1 MEENENQSF
10 TENVFEKI
18 KCTSVEAELLEK
30 SKIISI
36 NSSWGLDDT
45 PPFSENFFN
54 HPHLLTLV
62 FDDICNEPETPED
75 LGNAVLFNE
84 AMAQQIMRFVDDG
97 ELPLLVHCTA
107 GISRSGAVGELLN
120 WSFNRYQE
128 RNVADD
134 EDFTQSNRQIQP
146 NTIVRRIMLEE
157 LAE

>member
-1 MEENENQSF
+1 MKIKVLPRIF
-10 TENVFEKI
+10 FEKV
-18 KCTSVEAELLEK
+18 KGTSTEAELLAN

-36 NSSWGLDDT
+36 NSSWGFDDT

-54 HPHLLTLV
+54 HPHLLTLT

-84 AMAQQIMRFVDDG
+84 AMVEHIMRFVDDG

-107 GISRSGAVGELLN
+107 GISRSGAVGEVLN
-120 WSFNRYQE
+120 WYFNRYLE
-128 RNVADD
+128 TNTADD
-134 EDFTQSNRQIQP
+134 EDFVENNRQILP
-146 NTIVRRIMLEE
+146 NTIVRRIMLEV